1 MLVLAALL
9 LGLLAHTLHASHP
22 ERHQCEEN
30 FYKHTLPRHIVHSG
44 LEKWCHGPAGRS
56 YTSLYHTECQA
67 SVYTAFHLSHSNGW
81 GKGTSEK
88 DETWNGEDSSV
99 FIPSLYKRNR
109 EILPTS
115 DSLSP
120 LQKVDTLTA
129 ELVESQIIPLC
140 SKGGGEVYVQSGVGA
155 LNRCEAGL
163 LWTAVCCSAPDG
175 AASFSMGM
183 VLEGGDDV
191 KVVSVEELEKLV
203 GIGELFLGGCGQ
215 GVKSREE
222 MMSISKEGMEN
233 VQGTGGKEAEVT
245 DETKIYRDSRLES
258 LNNEVKEEVSSYKTQ
273 KSETSSDPLKQEPET
288 SSKSLNQEPETS
300 SKSLNQ
306 EPETSSK
313 PLNQASETSS
323 IEETSIE
330 QSLSEKSTFTNDTE
344 PSESVLLY
352 ILSSSFSLLYAPLSP
367 IVSTLTNLP
376 SQITYVLQ
384 EDAAVLTALPGDTLT
399 LGRDIVCGVA
409 SGVENVWDVLYQV
422 VETGVGSTYF
432 CLKTLT
438 GTLLMSCQEGVTGTG
453 TLVSDALGLATGTTG
468 QVLGTGS
475 SLVGSA
481 GCGLV
486 GYLGTLGW
494 EMGHQVKKAG
504 RGIGVLLWRSQKGLG
519 HLLRTAGAVAK
530 GVLDNAVENVQ
541 EAFEGTENVDEA
553 VQEASAGAESVVET
567 VQEVS
572 SVVENAGQSVEE
584 KVQQEGATKK

>member
-9 LGLLAHTLHASHP
+9 LGLLAHTLQASHP

-67 SVYTAFHLSHSNGW
+67 SVYTAFHLNHSNGW

-88 DETWNGEDSSV
+88 DETWNGEDSV
-99 FIPSLYKRNR
+99 FIPSLYKRHR
-109 EILPTS
+109 ERLTTS
-115 DSLSP
+115 DSISP

-175 AASFSMGM
+175 AASFSLGM

-203 GIGELFLGGCGQ
+203 GIGELFSGGCGQ
-215 GVKSREE
+215 GVKSHEE

-233 VQGTGGKEAEVT
+233 VQETGSKEVEVT
-245 DETKIYRDSRLES
+245 DETSRDGSLES
-258 LNNEVKEEVSSYKTQ
+258 QSNPEKQEVSSYKTQ
-273 KSETSSDPLKQEPET
+273 ESETSTEHLKQTSEKSSEPLKQEPET
-288 SSKSLNQEPETS
+288 SSESQKQEPE
-300 SKSLNQ
+300 KSTEHLQ
-306 EPETSSK
+306 
-313 PLNQASETSS
+313 QASETSS
-323 IEETSIE
+323 VEETSIE

-352 ILSSSFSLLYAPLSP
+352 ILSSTFSLLYAPLSP
-367 IVSTLTNLP
+367 IVSTLTTLP

-409 SGVENVWDVLYQV
+409 SGVENVWDFLYQV

-438 GTLLMSCQEGVTGTG
+438 GTLLISCQEGVTGTG
-453 TLVSDALGLATGTTG
+453 TLMSDALGLATGTTG

-504 RGIGVLLWRSQKGLG
+504 RGIGVLLWRSQNGLG
-519 HLLRTAGAVAK
+519 HLLRTAGAVGK
-530 GVLDNAVENVQ
+530 GVLDNAMENVQ

-553 VQEASAGAESVVET
+553 VQEVSGGAESVVET

-572 SVVENAGQSVEE
+572 SVVENAGQTVEE
-584 KVQQEGATKK
+584 NVQQEGVTKK